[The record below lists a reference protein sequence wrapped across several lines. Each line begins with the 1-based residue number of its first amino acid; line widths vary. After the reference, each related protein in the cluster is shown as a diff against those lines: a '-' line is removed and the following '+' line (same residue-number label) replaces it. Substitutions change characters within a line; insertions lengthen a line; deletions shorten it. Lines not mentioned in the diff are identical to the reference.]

1 VEHCFVE
8 NERGLPSDTHGNT
21 LSQHNTENK
30 AKFIYVPKTATKDK
44 GKLRLFNWTD
54 PYFHEVIGVVHG
66 CGDRREIHCD
76 HGFRM
81 CAHCERFNGE
91 CRAKKV
97 GDMSNRHDSMGKHY
111 GLEERPITR
120 AGELI
125 L

>member
-1 VEHCFVE
+1 
-8 NERGLPSDTHGNT
+8 
-21 LSQHNTENK
+21 
-30 AKFIYVPKTATKDK
+30 
-44 GKLRLFNWTD
+44 
-54 PYFHEVIGVVHG
+54 
-66 CGDRREIHCD
+66 
-76 HGFRM
+76 M